1 MHNFSMDASL
11 KQLRIMQFAMLGAV
25 VLYAFVGEVVPH
37 SVHPINP
44 VLFQILALLA
54 ASTVFVLF
62 FLRRLTV
69 RRAEPALAGPSIDST
84 TLARWRAGIIVTL
97 ALSELI
103 ALYGFVLRMIGF
115 SLSEVAPFYVA
126 GFTLMLFLGPRKL
139 SNELG

>member
-11 KQLRIMQFAMLGAV
+11 KQLRIMQFAMMSAV
-25 VLYAFVGEVVPH
+25 ALYIVVGEVVPH

-44 VLFQILALLA
+44 VLFQALALLA

-69 RRAEPALAGPSIDST
+69 RRAEPALAGPSVDNT
-84 TLARWRAGIIVTL
+84 TLARWRTGIILTL
-97 ALSELI
+97 ALSEAI

-115 SLSEVAPFYVA
+115 SLSAVAPFYVA
-126 GFTLMLFLGPRKL
+126 GFTLMLFLGPRKPSL
-139 SNELG
+139 EIG

>member
-1 MHNFSMDASL
+1 
-11 KQLRIMQFAMLGAV
+11 
-25 VLYAFVGEVVPH
+25 
-37 SVHPINP
+37 
-44 VLFQILALLA
+44 
-54 ASTVFVLF
+54 LF